1 MKQVI
6 KLNTYKADLKKNFNE
21 LSTKGKKQ
29 RVKCITDNF
38 SIQEVEFALEVLKN
52 NRSTISKRESLISP
66 IKALALIEDLNLSQ
80 KKYKIISDFSNR
92 ITNNMYPTTYNLTN
106 LKKEILPDIFATES
120 SASVSLSVLLKK
132 TVLSILKMCK
142 ISDNVNNLKIVFKW
156 GMDGSGGHS
165 MYKQNFSNS
174 TLSDE
179 YIFLVAC
186 VPLE

>member
-132 TVLSILKMCK
+132 QS
-142 ISDNVNNLKIVFKW
+142 
-156 GMDGSGGHS
+156 
-165 MYKQNFSNS
+165 
-174 TLSDE
+174 
-179 YIFLVAC
+179 
-186 VPLE
+186 